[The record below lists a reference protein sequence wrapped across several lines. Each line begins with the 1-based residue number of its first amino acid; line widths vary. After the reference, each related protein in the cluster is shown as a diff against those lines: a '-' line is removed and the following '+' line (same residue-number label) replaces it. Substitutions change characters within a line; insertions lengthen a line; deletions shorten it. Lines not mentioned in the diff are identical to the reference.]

1 MTELPIDWS
10 EQLQAV
16 YPKRS
21 GPSGW
26 KGMRLML
33 ALRRALL
40 DSTWEQILDG
50 CKNYAKYCQE
60 SGSEG
65 SSFVQAPQ
73 RFIEDGS
80 FLEEFTHQA
89 AVDPK
94 VAEQKRREAERFTR
108 AVEAGSLLGLEPL
121 RGECAASFETRIAMH
136 RNSGPTDGPRGDVSS
151 EIRDRIASLA
161 GRMRIAK

>member
-1 MTELPIDWS
+1 MNEMPNDWS

-33 ALRRALL
+33 ALRRALMT
-40 DSTWEQILDG
+40 STWEEIIDG

-94 VAEQKRREAERFTR
+94 IAEIKRKEADRFTR
-108 AVEAGSLLGLEPL
+108 AIEAGSRLGLEPV
-121 RGECAASFETRIAMH
+121 RGECAAAFETRISLH
-136 RNSGPTDGPRGDVSS
+136 RNSGPTDGPRIPVAS